1 MNSIIEDM
9 DFTKLTKIELLTKCQ
24 ESGMKKYKSKS
35 KKELIRLLQPE
46 IIVENKQKEG
56 EKKEGDK
63 DKGKEATI
71 DIQNMDGTEYLKTVN
86 NNSID
91 LILTDPPYI
100 ISKDSGMNE
109 HYNNVKFNEKNDITQ
124 VKTEEEWEEYKIQ
137 NKIDNDMNKEQYI
150 KYGSIYGKKYC
161 VKTNY
166 GGWDSNFT
174 MEILEEIICEYYK
187 KLKKGGTLIMFFD
200 LWKITSLKNLLEKY
214 NFKQIR
220 FIEWIKTNPQPRNSK
235 VNYLTN

>member
-1 MNSIIEDM
+1 
-9 DFTKLTKIELLTKCQ
+9 
-24 ESGMKKYKSKS
+24 
-35 KKELIRLLQPE
+35 
-46 IIVENKQKEG
+46 
-56 EKKEGDK
+56 
-63 DKGKEATI
+63 
-71 DIQNMDGTEYLKTVN
+71 
-86 NNSID
+86 
-91 LILTDPPYI
+91 
-100 ISKDSGMNE
+100 MNE

-214 NFKQIR
+214 NFKQIIR
-220 FIEWIKTNPQPRNSK
+220 LKLFSFISKRQSIFCRTIQTFNIDKKNKVFHENVHFYKHNKT
-235 VNYLTN
+235 YA